1 MIKELMHDAIF
12 LVGKSE
18 VATKEDLQV
27 AKDLLDTLMAHRE
40 SCVGMAANMIGVRK
54 RIIAFLDESGR
65 APTYLMQSKRKK
77 SSKTLLQ
84 TTKYKCRH
92 KNIECP

>member
-1 MIKELMHDAIF
+1 MDNHRWIDDEEIYMIKELMHDPIF
-12 LVGKSE
+12 LSGKSE

-54 RIIAFLDESGR
+54 RIIAFLDESG
-65 APTYLMQSKRKK
+65 
-77 SSKTLLQ
+77 
-84 TTKYKCRH
+84 
-92 KNIECP
+92 